1 MMQPMMMMQSPMM
14 QPMILP
20 QQSQP
25 SQQSQTTTTGA
36 NAGELIKEQ
45 LASNSSN
52 SNSTGS
58 ILDMEPEKPASEK
71 SQDSSNDKGEGK
83 RVIKLG

>member
-1 MMQPMMMMQSPMM
+1 
-14 QPMILP
+14 MILP
-20 QQSQP
+20 
-25 SQQSQTTTTGA
+25 QQSQTTTTGA

-45 LASNSSN
+45 LASISSN
-52 SNSTGS
+52 SNSNSNSSSGS
-58 ILDMEPEKPASEK
+58 ILDMEPEQPSSEK